1 MLAKKSENFMPTF
14 RYNEFQ
20 KDQLMMIC
28 WLSLGGLDIHIYYY
42 TDKSQKI
49 QSFPESL
56 EKRNPFYTKAS
67 ITFDAEKMLTES
79 DVHDIS
85 NALMKIL

>member
-1 MLAKKSENFMPTF
+1 MLNKKIEKSMSVF
-14 RYNEFQ
+14 RYNGFQ

-28 WLSLGGLDIHIYYY
+28 WLSLGGLDLHIYYY

-56 EKRNPFYTKAS
+56 EKK
-67 ITFDAEKMLTES
+67 E
-79 DVHDIS
+79 
-85 NALMKIL
+85 

>member
-28 WLSLGGLDIHIYYY
+28 WLSLGWLNLHIYYY

-56 EKRNPFYTKAS
+56 EKRNNQSCFFVGKVRWR
-67 ITFDAEKMLTES
+67 KC
-79 DVHDIS
+79 
-85 NALMKIL
+85 

>member
-20 KDQLMMIC
+20 KDQLMMIY
-28 WLSLGGLDIHIYYY
+28 WLSLGGLDLHIYYY

-56 EKRNPFYTKAS
+56 EKRNNQSCFFVGKVRWR
-67 ITFDAEKMLTES
+67 KC
-79 DVHDIS
+79 
-85 NALMKIL
+85 

>member
-28 WLSLGGLDIHIYYY
+28 WLSLGGLDLHIYYY
-42 TDKSQKI
+42 TDS
-49 QSFPESL
+49 SL
-56 EKRNPFYTKAS
+56 QLFEAQ
-67 ITFDAEKMLTES
+67 
-79 DVHDIS
+79 
-85 NALMKIL
+85 

>member
-20 KDQLMMIC
+20 KDQLMMSC
-28 WLSLGGLDIHIYYY
+28 WLSLGGLDLHIYYY

-56 EKRNPFYTKAS
+56 EKRNNQSCFFVGKVRWR
-67 ITFDAEKMLTES
+67 KC
-79 DVHDIS
+79 
-85 NALMKIL
+85 

>member
-28 WLSLGGLDIHIYYY
+28 WLSLGGLDFHIYYY

-56 EKRNPFYTKAS
+56 EKRNNQSCFFVGKVRWR
-67 ITFDAEKMLTES
+67 KC
-79 DVHDIS
+79 
-85 NALMKIL
+85 

>member
-28 WLSLGGLDIHIYYY
+28 WLSLGGLDLHIYYY

-56 EKRNPFYTKAS
+56 EKK
-67 ITFDAEKMLTES
+67 D
-79 DVHDIS
+79 
-85 NALMKIL
+85 

>member
-28 WLSLGGLDIHIYYY
+28 WLSLGGLDLHIYYY
-42 TDKSQKI
+42 RFQKD
-49 QSFPESL
+49 Q
-56 EKRNPFYTKAS
+56 
-67 ITFDAEKMLTES
+67 
-79 DVHDIS
+79 
-85 NALMKIL
+85 LMMI

>member
-28 WLSLGGLDIHIYYY
+28 WLSLGGLNLHIYYL
-42 TDKSQKI
+42 I
-49 QSFPESL
+49 NNQSFRKSG
-56 EKRNPFYTKAS
+56 EK
-67 ITFDAEKMLTES
+67 E
-79 DVHDIS
+79 
-85 NALMKIL
+85 

>member
-1 MLAKKSENFMPTF
+1 MLAKKLENFMPTF

-28 WLSLGGLDIHIYYY
+28 WLSLGGLDLHIYYY

-56 EKRNPFYTKAS
+56 EKRNNQSCFFVGKVRWR
-67 ITFDAEKMLTES
+67 KC
-79 DVHDIS
+79 
-85 NALMKIL
+85 

>member
-28 WLSLGGLDIHIYYY
+28 WLSLGGLNLHIYYY
-42 TDKSQKI
+42 TDKSQKNPVF
-49 QSFPESL
+49 SGESG
-56 EKRNPFYTKAS
+56 EK
-67 ITFDAEKMLTES
+67 E
-79 DVHDIS
+79 
-85 NALMKIL
+85 

>member
-28 WLSLGGLDIHIYYY
+28 WLPLGGLDLHIYYY

-56 EKRNPFYTKAS
+56 EKRNNQSCFFVGKVRWR
-67 ITFDAEKMLTES
+67 KC
-79 DVHDIS
+79 
-85 NALMKIL
+85 